1 MIKRL
6 IEKYP
11 FSVVAPIEALLF
23 STILYT
29 SSKLFTFWRPHFN
42 LSLPGDKAIPFLPWT
57 IVIYIGTFLFW
68 YVMLVVISTGEAH
81 ERERLFSA
89 YHLNAVISALFFII
103 IPTTNVRPELGG
115 GGLWNWIM
123 GIVYGV
129 DTPENLFPSLHCS
142 VAWLCWIGVRGRK
155 DLPRWLSPLALLI
168 AAAICCSTLTTKQHV
183 IVDVPSG
190 ILLAELCWQAARSDR
205 LRRIY
210 HRLIE
215 RVMAWLQKLAGINRE
230 NENGG

>member
-1 MIKRL
+1 MIKKL
-6 IEKYP
+6 IDKYP
-11 FSVVAPIEALLF
+11 FSVAAPVEALIF
-23 STILYT
+23 STG
-29 SSKLFTFWRPHFN
+29 LFTFAKLLCFWRPH
-42 LSLPGDKAIPFLPWT
+42 LDMSLRWDALIPFLPWT
-57 IVIYIGTFLFW
+57 VSIYVGTFVFW
-68 YVMLVVISTGEAH
+68 YVMLVVISTGPVY
-81 ERERLFSA
+81 ERERLFCA
-89 YHLNAVISALFFII
+89 FHLNALISFLIFILL
-103 IPTTNVRPELGG
+103 PTTNVRPELTGG
-115 GGLWNWIM
+115 SLWNWIM